1 CKLSDLTFRL
11 LVAIG
16 GVFLLYATYHMGGS
30 FFFATPFF
38 CGLHPQKLH
47 LSPPKAPPF
56 TPKSS
61 TFHPQ
66 KLHLSCQNIFKIMV
80 LQDLK
85 RF

>member
-1 CKLSDLTFRL
+1 M

-66 KLHLSCQNIFKIMV
+66 KLHLSSQKHPEKNKTNKQKKKKKKQI
-80 LQDLK
+80 
-85 RF
+85 

>member
-1 CKLSDLTFRL
+1 DLTFRL

-30 FFFATPFF
+30 FFFCNPLFLWIT
-38 CGLHPQKLH
+38 
-47 LSPPKAPPF
+47 PPKAPPF

-66 KLHLSCQNIFKIMV
+66 KLHLSPPKAPLI
-80 LQDLK
+80 LPEHL
-85 RF
+85 